1 MSATEPSTNPDALLP
16 RALGTPQLAAG
27 IFNYTVGSG
36 IFALPAF
43 AVAALGTAAPLA
55 YLACAVLIALVVLC
69 LAEAGSRVAAT
80 GGPYAYV
87 NAGLGPLPGFIGGAL
102 LFLTGLS
109 GAAAVSTLFAASFAA
124 LIGVSSAWF
133 ERALTIAVFA
143 LLAGI
148 NVRGVRTG
156 ARLTEIATV
165 AKLVPLVAF
174 VVVGAFFV
182 DPARL
187 AWEQLPPASAVLQTS
202 GVLIFAFCGIESAL
216 VPSGEVRTPAR
227 TVPRAAFIAIGAAT
241 ALYIAIHLVAQGV
254 LGASLADNRVTPLA
268 TAAETFAGPAGRTVM
283 IVGATLSMFG
293 YLSFAALAGP
303 RSLFAFARDG
313 LLPRALAS
321 VHPRHRTPW
330 VAINVYCAA
339 GLLMAMSGTFETLAI
354 LANLSAILLY
364 AMCAISAWNL
374 RRRGVRLEQEPFV
387 APGGPLIPALTC
399 AGLAWL
405 FYETLKTIDVT
416 YRVAGGL
423 VLVALVAAF
432 FARAAWVARAPAP

>member
-16 RALGTPQLAAG
+16 RALGTPELAAG

-36 IFALPAF
+36 IFVLPAVV
-43 AVAALGTAAPLA
+43 VAALGTAAPLA
-55 YLACAVLIALVVLC
+55 YLTCAVVIALVVLC

-87 NAGLGPLPGFIGGAL
+87 DAGLGSLAGCIAGVL
-102 LFLTGLS
+102 LFLTGLA
-109 GAAAVSTLFAASFAA
+109 GAAAVSTAFAASLAV
-124 LIGVSSAWF
+124 LLGVTAPWF
-133 ERALTIAVFA
+133 DNAIIFAVFA

-165 AKLVPLVAF
+165 AKLLPLLAF
-174 VVVGAFFV
+174 VLIGAFFV

-187 AWEQLPPASAVLQTS
+187 RLTEMPSSAAILQTS

-216 VPSGEVRTPAR
+216 IPSGEVRTPAR
-227 TVPRAAFIAIGAAT
+227 TVPLAAFIAVGAAT
-241 ALYIAIHLVAQGV
+241 AFYLAIQLVAQGV
-254 LGASLADNRVTPLA
+254 LGASLADDRVTPLA
-268 TAAETFAGPAGRTVM
+268 AAAATFSGSPGRTVM

-313 LLPRALAS
+313 LLPSALAA
-321 VHPRHRTPW
+321 VHERYRTPW
-330 VAINVYCAA
+330 VAILGYCAF
-339 GLLMAMSGTFETLAI
+339 GLALAQTGTFESLAV

-364 AMCAISAWNL
+364 AMCAVSAWVL
-374 RRRGVRLEQEPFV
+374 RRRGVRLEQAPFV
-387 APGGPLIPALTC
+387 TPGGPLVPILTC
-399 AGLAWL
+399 VGLAWL
-405 FYETLKTIDVT
+405 FKETVGREHLIPGAAVL
-416 YRVAGGL
+416 AL
-423 VLVALVAAF
+423 VLLLYGIRALRGKPSAVSA
-432 FARAAWVARAPAP
+432 

>member
-1 MSATEPSTNPDALLP
+1 
-16 RALGTPQLAAG
+16 
-27 IFNYTVGSG
+27 
-36 IFALPAF
+36 
-43 AVAALGTAAPLA
+43 
-55 YLACAVLIALVVLC
+55 VLIALVVLC

-102 LFLTGLS
+102 LFLTGLA

-124 LIGVSSAWF
+124 LIGVSSPWF
-133 ERALTIAVFA
+133 DKVVTIAVFT

-156 ARLTEIATV
+156 ARLTEVATV
-165 AKLVPLVAF
+165 AKLVPLLAF

-182 DPARL
+182 DPSRL
-187 AWEQLPPASAVLQTS
+187 AWEEMPAASAVLQTS

-216 VPSGEVRTPAR
+216 VPSGEVRAPAR

-241 ALYIAIHLVAQGV
+241 ALYLAIHLVAQGV

-321 VHPRHRTPW
+321 VHPRFRTPW
-330 VAINVYCAA
+330 IAINAYCLA
-339 GLLMAMSGTFETLAI
+339 GLLMALSGTFEALAI

-364 AMCAISAWNL
+364 ALCAISAWNL

-387 APGGPLIPALTC
+387 TTGGPLIPALTC
-399 AGLAWL
+399 VGLAWL
-405 FYETLKTIDVT
+405 FYETLQTVDVI

-423 VLVALVAAF
+423 VLVALVVLF
-432 FARAAWVARAPAP
+432 FARAAWAARAAP